1 MTLWKIEDVSLAH
14 ANLSADIVSVA
25 FFLTL
30 KHSIRLRICI
40 FCWVHVFLFHSLD
53 FMFLL
58 LFIVVSLVRF
68 LFVFLLLLLSLLL
81 LLLFLLL
88 LLLYCYGCCRCHFVS
103 FLLCKCC
110 YFAPGVLAGIAYIQ
124 ATCKQNLLK
133 HRKKR
138 QANLHIWKCAQLSSS
153 SFYMRAHHITFYS

>member
-81 LLLFLLL
+81 LLLLL

-138 QANLHIWKCAQLSSS
+138 QANLHIWKCAQLSSC